1 MMLSMLKK
9 ALVLFVVSVTAVI
22 LFTVLLQG
30 TLIRN
35 QQLQCS
41 NCSVLDSSELTST
54 FSPPGSSTHNDFK
67 FSRIESNKREKHN
80 ITSNVPVYRSH
91 GYVMIL
97 YYPGQQGA
105 GLRSLIALL
114 CFIGSFGLP
123 MYVVEP
129 FIQNSS
135 LSGDPGPLKFND
147 YFDMN
152 HFNTEARNKGYAE
165 IAATWEDFLQ
175 NAPRKTVL
183 VDFTRYGQGTKRSPE
198 VTNDLS
204 ACDNKGALGFVLNK
218 HDFCVV
224 KTVKPAKHGYQIL
237 TGKEMYLH
245 VFGEWKPQEVT
256 LVVSEWRPHWYVL
269 NPELQ
274 PPNKCEQACEVG
286 LNEMFHPSEELLKW
300 VEGYERAHVGLKH
313 HYQVAAMLR
322 VEHLIRAFGKTD
334 KKHAGINICFQKLVS
349 LVGDL
354 KKNYSQPQTFVTVDI
369 GKYGS
374 KTWSDSLNTFKYNK
388 NGKEQL
394 FGAVKSTLETLT
406 HMTFEEWEDS
416 FSHATGAIEDSGYI
430 AALQRT
436 IAGRSDCLVLV
447 GGGQFLKLALHDYLS
462 NHPDPGTWCIRYVC
476 PEKEYKQVCNEI
488 LENRRSMYRLKS
500 SS

>member
-1 MMLSMLKK
+1 M
-9 ALVLFVVSVTAVI
+9 
-22 LFTVLLQG
+22 
-30 TLIRN
+30 
-35 QQLQCS
+35 
-41 NCSVLDSSELTST
+41 
-54 FSPPGSSTHNDFK
+54 
-67 FSRIESNKREKHN
+67 
-80 ITSNVPVYRSH
+80 PVYRSH
-91 GYVMIL
+91 GYVMNL
-97 YYPGQQGA
+97 RYPGQQGA

-114 CFIGSFGLP
+114 CSIGSFGLP

-129 FIQNSS
+129 FIQRSV
-135 LSGDPGPLKFND
+135 LSGYPAGTLKFND
-147 YFDMN
+147 YFDID

-165 IAATWEDFLQ
+165 IATWEDFLQ

-183 VDFTRYGQGTKRSPE
+183 VDLTEYNGKDTGRSLE
-198 VTNDLS
+198 VAWTANNMS
-204 ACDNKGALGFVLNK
+204 ACDNNGALSFAFNK
-218 HDFCVV
+218 HGFCVV
-224 KTVKPAKHGYQIL
+224 KTVKPVGRRNQIL

-245 VFGEWKPQEVT
+245 VFGELKPQEVT
-256 LVVSEWRPHWYVL
+256 MVVSHWKPDWYIL

-274 PPNKCEQACEVG
+274 PPSKCERACEVG
-286 LNEMFHPSEELLKW
+286 LSEVFHPSEELLKW

-354 KKNYSQPQTFVTVDI
+354 KKNYSQPQTFVTVDV
-369 GKYGS
+369 GRYGS
-374 KTWSDSLNTFKYNK
+374 KTWSGQLNTYKYNK
-388 NGKEQL
+388 NGREQL
-394 FGAVKSTLETLT
+394 FRAVKSTLETLT

-416 FSHATGAIEDSGYI
+416 FSHATGAIEDSGYT

-462 NHPDPGTWCIRYVC
+462 NHPDPGTWCIHFVC
-476 PEKEYKQVCNEI
+476 PEQEYKPLYDEI